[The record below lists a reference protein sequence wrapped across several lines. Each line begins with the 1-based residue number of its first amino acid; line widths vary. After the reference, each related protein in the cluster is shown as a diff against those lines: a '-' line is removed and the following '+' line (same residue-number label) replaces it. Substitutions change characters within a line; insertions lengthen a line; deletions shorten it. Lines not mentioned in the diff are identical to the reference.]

1 MTINGILEH
10 VTIERI
16 FTAVL
21 TVSTMAKAFCAATE
35 TPAANTTW
43 GKIYRLIEVVAL
55 TIGKSKQTP
64 VATITAIGGQ
74 PVDMISQKG

>member
-55 TIGKSKQTP
+55 TIGKTKQAPTG
-64 VATITAIGGQ
+64 TISALGGGV
-74 PVDMISQKG
+74 VDTVKKV

>member
-10 VTIERI
+10 VTVERI

-43 GKIYRLIEVVAL
+43 GKIYRFIEIAAL
-55 TIGKSKQTP
+55 TVGKSKQNSVVKTDSPIATP
-64 VATITAIGGQ
+64 IG
-74 PVDMISQKG
+74 